1 MRYFSLLFLVSSLL
15 FILLDPPSTIAQSTG
30 RTRLQAE
37 IESLRNQL
45 KAREQEFLS
54 PTAEDQAT
62 FAKFLAVPDTGLIRL
77 LPRPESDAQS
87 RLSIRG
93 GGAYYSFT
101 RLTHE
106 YGYGSDI
113 ELRNGSFS
121 VGFVGADYGFLT
133 VLGDIALE
141 SVSINTPAVAFLASL
156 KAPSR
161 SSEARV
167 QQRQSSN
174 GIEQDGTVYKR
185 RVAAALANTY
195 VLRSVNYDTSDVL
208 VAFRVVRKDIDG
220 SLILLWKMLRQLPA
234 PSLVQDEK

>member
-1 MRYFSLLFLVSSLL
+1 MRRFSLLFLVSSLL
-15 FILLDPPSTIAQSTG
+15 FVVLDLPSSIAQSTD
-30 RTRLQAE
+30 RARLQAE

-62 FAKFLAVPDTGLIRL
+62 FAKFLAAPDTGLIRL

-87 RLSIRG
+87 KLTIRG

-113 ELRNGSFS
+113 ELQNGYFS
-121 VGFVGADYGFLT
+121 VGFAGANYGLLA
-133 VLGDIALE
+133 VLGDAALE
-141 SVSINTPAVAFLASL
+141 SVSPDTPAVAFLSSL
-156 KAPSR
+156 KTPLR
-161 SSEARV
+161 LSEARV

-174 GIEQDGTVYKR
+174 GLEQDGVVYKR
-185 RVAAALANTY
+185 MVVAALGNTY
-195 VLRSVNYDTSDVL
+195 VLRSVNYETSDV
-208 VAFRVVRKDIDG
+208 VVGFRVVRKDSDG
-220 SLILLWKMLRQLPA
+220 SLILFWKMLRQFPVPL
-234 PSLVQDEK
+234 LVHDEK